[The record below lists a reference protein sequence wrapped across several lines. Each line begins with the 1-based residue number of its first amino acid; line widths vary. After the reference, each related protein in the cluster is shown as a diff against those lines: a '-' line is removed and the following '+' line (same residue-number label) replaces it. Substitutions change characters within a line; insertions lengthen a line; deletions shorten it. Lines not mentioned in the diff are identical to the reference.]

1 MLFIESIHHL
11 LFQFAPMVGFHIGDQ
26 LSFMEKLA
34 KRYRTSVLHHLLAS
48 TKNTT

>member
-1 MLFIESIHHL
+1 MQFTESIHHL
-11 LFQFAPMVGFHIGDQ
+11 FQFVPMEGFHVGDQ

-48 TKNTT
+48 PNTAT